1 MATSRFFD
9 PLEHPTEAELTRRV
23 GKGLAM
29 VEQALEALGS
39 KAGKMTRTWR
49 FSKTSGWYLTFDR
62 GAKRLFYLFPRDG
75 DLLLKLVFNERGM
88 QALHAAGLPETVRT
102 KLAGAKTYA
111 EGTLLEFTGG
121 ELSVALLATLL
132 SIKIA
137 SVR

>member
-1 MATSRFFD
+1 M
-9 PLEHPTEAELTRRV
+9 
-23 GKGLAM
+23 GLAT
-29 VEQALEALGS
+29 VEKAIEALGS
-39 KAGKMTRTWR
+39 KPGRMTRTWR

-62 GAKRLFYLFPRDG
+62 GGKRLFYLFPRDG
-75 DLLLKLVFNERGM
+75 DLLLKLVFNERGVE
-88 QALHAAGLPETVRT
+88 AIHAVGLPETLRT
-102 KLAGAKTYA
+102 KLAHAKTYA